1 MSDSGSVCSSHS
13 ATSVSLSKMTCPYCV
28 KDLQVRQMFAHI
40 RKFHSNEILK
50 NTNRKWLQDAEQGKP
65 LRVWWTTMN
74 DFDEEES
81 TIIYVCLSTNKTFT
95 TEVGCE
101 QHFKKDKKV
110 LKDHNIQLKQLKKDY
125 EAMKKEKAKKAKQTV
140 KPKTAFDLA
149 RDQNS
154 PELARAIWKG
164 LLHHK
169 RVCEVAMS
177 ICQRRGY
184 TNQTVMYF
192 YDTKTHTSNPVT
204 YDVFNEKYEKL
215 MTTIQSLKEQQ
226 CLDVKPLLDV
236 WSDTWNFWSHNFR
249 ESLFEFSES
258 MRDVFP
264 SYNQFIGNDD
274 LFGFATD
281 EMEGVDF

>member
-1 MSDSGSVCSSHS
+1 MSDASSVCSSHS
-13 ATSVSLSKMTCPYCV
+13 AGSVSLSKMTCPYCI

-40 RKFHSNEILK
+40 RKFHSDEILK
-50 NTNRKWLQDAEQGKP
+50 NTNRKWLQEAEQGKP

-95 TEVGCE
+95 TEYGCE

-110 LKDHNIQLKQLKKDY
+110 LKDHNVQLKQLKKDY
-125 EAMKKEKAKKAKQTV
+125 EAMKKEKAKKAKAV
-140 KPKTAFDLA
+140 KPKSAFELA

-164 LLHHK
+164 ILHHK
-169 RVCEVAMS
+169 RVCEVAMM

-184 TNQTVMYF
+184 TNATVMYL
-192 YDTKTHTSNPVT
+192 YDMKTHVT
-204 YDVFNEKYEKL
+204 DTVKYDVFNEEYEKL
-215 MTTIQSLKEQQ
+215 MTTIQSLREQQ
-226 CLDVKPLLDV
+226 CLDVKQLLDV
-236 WSDTWNFWSHNFR
+236 WGRVWNFWSHNFR
-249 ESLFEFSES
+249 ESLFEFSET
-258 MRDVFP
+258 MGEVLP
-264 SYNQFIGNDD
+264 SYNQFIGDEASY
-274 LFGFATD
+274 GYATD